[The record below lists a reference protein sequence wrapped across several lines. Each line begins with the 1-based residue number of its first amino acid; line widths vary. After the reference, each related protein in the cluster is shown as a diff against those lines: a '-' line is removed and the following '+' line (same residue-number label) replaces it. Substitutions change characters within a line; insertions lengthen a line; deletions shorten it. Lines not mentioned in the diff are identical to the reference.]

1 MEDEPQAGN
10 NEGGKK
16 ERQKPL
22 AGASVGDYFALDG
35 IEGLSPARV
44 SATSDLQ
51 GVTSRF
57 DWYLDR
63 VVHFNRPNTL
73 TVDQDIER
81 AAADLGSDCFVRQLQ
96 SCRHLESPPC

>member
-63 VVHFNRPNTL
+63 VVHFNRPNRL
-73 TVDQDIER
+73 PVDQDVVR
-81 AAADLGSDCFVRQLQ
+81 ATPDLRSDCFVRELQ
-96 SCRHLESPPC
+96 RCPHP